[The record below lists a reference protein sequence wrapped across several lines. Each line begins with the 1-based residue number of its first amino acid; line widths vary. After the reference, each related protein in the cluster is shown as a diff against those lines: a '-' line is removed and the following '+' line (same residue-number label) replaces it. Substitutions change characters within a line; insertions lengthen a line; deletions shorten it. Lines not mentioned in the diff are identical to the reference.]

1 MTKSDCDW
9 WPLIGLIQCDS
20 TVYLGVHQP
29 GRATAAKDT
38 SMTTDTIDQT
48 REPSRS
54 RAVFSQQDFGLIR
67 TAIAHYLKEV
77 QDQPDSIKY
86 ANLYHRLGRVA

>member
-1 MTKSDCDW
+1 
-9 WPLIGLIQCDS
+9 
-20 TVYLGVHQP
+20 
-29 GRATAAKDT
+29 
-38 SMTTDTIDQT
+38 MTTDTIDQT

-77 QDQPDSIKY
+77 QDQPESIKY